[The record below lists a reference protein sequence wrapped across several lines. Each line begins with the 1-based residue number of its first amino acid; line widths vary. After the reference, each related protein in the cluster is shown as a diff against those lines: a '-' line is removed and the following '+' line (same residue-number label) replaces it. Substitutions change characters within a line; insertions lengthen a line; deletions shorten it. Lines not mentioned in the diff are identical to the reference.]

1 MSRLVFQ
8 LSGSV
13 GLDNLTHVQISLSE
27 PPVFGVP
34 AHPFHCTGDEKA
46 LTALRDTRTPVDD
59 ATRNA
64 GLFLYEEVMRHPG
77 VATHL
82 PAALSTQ
89 RPQRYPVF
97 VELATGAEIEALP
110 WESLCSPDG
119 DFLGLDERW
128 AVGRIVSSPIVGE
141 PYWYFAP
148 PLRIAA
154 VLSCLGIPAADEWQA
169 FQDAL
174 AAVPG
179 AAVELLVVVSEHAL
193 YEQLSGEG
201 GPAHLE
207 MMPEDLADLQRL
219 VAGFRPHLLHFFC
232 HGSVRGGPHLEL
244 AFGTDWTTERP
255 ERSLTVEAREF
266 RDFVEGA
273 CDPPWMTVLNCCQ
286 SAACG
291 DGPENLQS
299 MALQLVYEG
308 GLPAVIGMRESV
320 PQDDAVLFTRAF
332 YERLLRE
339 LEGRADAPPDTDE
352 PIDWAMLLVA
362 VRTRLAHKHKG
373 MTLSQAASSTKE
385 WTIPAVYLRP
395 TPTSVRPAPP
405 APPVPPAPP
414 TPAPEPQP
422 ADGPPP
428 GTLSGTGTLSVTG
441 GSSVGG
447 SGVAER
453 PGDAPR
459 SRRAARKEIEVL
471 KGLLAQLPASMP
483 AALRQDAEAR
493 LGELTRLLE
502 RR

>member
-46 LTALRDTRTPVDD
+46 LQVLRDTRTPVDD
-59 ATRNA
+59 ATRQA

-89 RPQRYPVF
+89 HPQRYPVF

-128 AVGRIVSSPIVGE
+128 AVGRIVTSPIISE

-169 FQDAL
+169 LQDAV
-174 AAVPG
+174 AAVPDTE
-179 AAVELLVVVSEHAL
+179 VDLLVVVSEPGL

-201 GPAHLE
+201 GPAHLA

-219 VAGFRPHLLHFFC
+219 VADFRPHLLHFFC
-232 HGSVRGGPHLEL
+232 HGSVQGGPHLQL
-244 AFGTDWTTERP
+244 AFGTDWVTERP
-255 ERSLTVEAREF
+255 DRSLNVEAREF

-273 CDPPWMTVLNCCQ
+273 SNPPWMTVLNCCQ
-286 SAACG
+286 SAASG
-291 DGPENLQS
+291 DGPDNLQS

-320 PQDDAVLFTRAF
+320 PADDAVLFTHAF
-332 YERLLRE
+332 YERCC
-339 LEGRADAPPDTDE
+339 
-352 PIDWAMLLVA
+352 
-362 VRTRLAHKHKG
+362 
-373 MTLSQAASSTKE
+373 ASWK
-385 WTIPAVYLRP
+385 PARVP
-395 TPTSVRPAPP
+395 RPAAVNRSTGRCCWSPC
-405 APPVPPAPP
+405 APVW
-414 TPAPEPQP
+414 
-422 ADGPPP
+422 
-428 GTLSGTGTLSVTG
+428 
-441 GSSVGG
+441 
-447 SGVAER
+447 
-453 PGDAPR
+453 PR
-459 SRRAARKEIEVL
+459 STRR
-471 KGLLAQLPASMP
+471 
-483 AALRQDAEAR
+483 
-493 LGELTRLLE
+493 
-502 RR
+502 